1 VTTVTTALESQ
12 KRHPVTESDLS
23 RVENGQ
29 KPHQQAIVTGVTG
42 SDPPTGGSDVEL
54 LELAAPAERE
64 EIARLLAVA
73 KPEERAEI
81 AEQLAE
87 EAS

>member
-1 VTTVTTALESQ
+1 M
-12 KRHPVTESDLS
+12 TEGGPSG
-23 RVENGQ
+23 VGNGH

-42 SDPPTGGSDVEL
+42 SDPPTGGSDAEL

-73 KPEERAEI
+73 NPEERAEI

-87 EAS
+87 EAA